1 MNQNLAQR
9 RSRAGQR
16 GSISVIV
23 ALSLVALLT
32 FAAIAVDVGYLMF
45 SQRRLQAATDAAALA
60 GATDLWTK
68 SWATA
73 QTDAQNYAAGQTA
86 STSNTLP
93 GSVSVTSTNIQGLK
107 LASVTLPYGQAASGY
122 NGIEVTQ
129 QASVP
134 TFFARAIGIK
144 SSTITASSKA
154 GAGGG
159 TQAAQ
164 YNVMIILD
172 TTYSMNSIDSNCTNS
187 SGTALSREDC
197 AKAGA
202 LQLLTGLTNAGDN
215 VGLMV
220 FPPMSSTYTYSCSKT
235 QPGTGSSYSAV
246 ASGASSTLGGYEI
259 SSPASSFLTS
269 SGAVNTSASV
279 IQALGGGSCNG
290 LSAIGGLGTFFG
302 DAITQAQSALSTL
315 SASQSPPGQNVI
327 VLLSDGDASS
337 SQKQLGSTFSST
349 YNQECQ
355 TAINDAATAKAA
367 GTEIYTVAYI
377 GGESSSATCSD
388 GTDSLSPCTTMLD
401 IATSSAYFYS
411 DTCSNA
417 AGGTAG
423 LNTLF
428 KQITYTLTKP
438 RLLPAGAT

>member
-1 MNQNLAQR
+1 MNQNQAPR

-16 GSISVIV
+16 GSIAVIV
-23 ALSLVALLT
+23 ALSLVALLA

-68 SWATA
+68 SWATSQA
-73 QTDAQNYAAGQTA
+73 DAQNYAAGQTD
-86 STSNTLP
+86 SNSNTLP
-93 GSVSVTSTNIQGLK
+93 GNVSVTSTSITGLK
-107 LASVTLPYGQAASGY
+107 LASVTLPYAQAASGY

-129 QASVP
+129 VASVP

-144 SSTITASSKA
+144 SATISASSKA

-172 TTYSMNSIDSNCTNS
+172 TTASMNDTDSNCKNS
-187 SGTALSREDC
+187 QGTALSRENC

-202 LQLLTGLTNAGDN
+202 LELLTGLTNAGDN

-220 FPPMSSTYTYSCSKT
+220 FPPMTSTYTYSCSKS
-235 QPGTGSSYSAV
+235 QPGTAGSYSAV

-259 SSPASSFLTS
+259 SSPASGFLSSSGSANTS
-269 SGAVNTSASV
+269 SSV
-279 IQALGGGSCNG
+279 VQALGGGSCNG
-290 LSAIGGLGTFFG
+290 LSAIGGLGTFYG

-315 SASQSPPGQNVI
+315 SASQNPPGQNVI
-327 VLLSDGDASS
+327 VLLSDGDATSS
-337 SQKQLGSTFSST
+337 TKQLGSTFSST

-388 GTDSLSPCTTMLD
+388 GTDSLSPCTTMQD
-401 IATSSAYFYS
+401 ISSGSAYFYS
-411 DTCSNA
+411 DTCTNA
-417 AGGTAG
+417 AGGTAN
-423 LNTLF
+423 LSTIF

-438 RLLPAGAT
+438 RLIPGDSA

>member
-1 MNQNLAQR
+1 MNKTLAR
-9 RSRAGQR
+9 HRARAGQR
-16 GSISVIV
+16 GSVSVIV
-23 ALSLVALLT
+23 ALSLIALLAFT
-32 FAAIAVDVGYLMF
+32 AVAVDVGYLMF

-60 GATDLWTK
+60 GAMDLWTK

-73 QTDAQNYAAGQTA
+73 SGNAQNYAAGQTA

-93 GSVSVTSTNIQGLK
+93 GNVTVTSTSIQGLK
-107 LASVTLPYGQAASGY
+107 LASVTLPYAQAVSGY
-122 NGIEVTQ
+122 NGIQVTQ

-144 SSTITASSKA
+144 SSTISATSKA

-172 TTYSMNSIDSNCTNS
+172 TTASMNTTDSNCKNAKGVAQT
-187 SGTALSREDC
+187 RENC

-220 FPPMSSTYTYSCSKT
+220 FPPMSSTYNFSCSKT
-235 QPGTGSSYSAV
+235 QPGTGSSYSAI
-246 ASGASSTLGGYEI
+246 ASGASSTLAGYQI
-259 SSPASSFLTS
+259 ASPSSGFLSSSGSANTS
-269 SGAVNTSASV
+269 SGVV
-279 IQALGGGSCNG
+279 QALGGGSCGG
-290 LSAIGGLGTFFG
+290 LSAIGGLGTFYG

-315 SASQSPPGQNVI
+315 SASQNPAGQNVI
-327 VLLSDGDASS
+327 VLLSDGDATSS
-337 SQKQLGSTFSST
+337 KAQLGSTFSST

-355 TAINDAATAKAA
+355 TAINDAGAAKTA
-367 GTEIYTVAYI
+367 GTLIYTVAYI
-377 GGESSSATCSD
+377 GGESASSTCSD
-388 GTDSLSPCTTMLD
+388 GSDSLSPCATMAS

-417 AGGTAG
+417 TGGTASLSTIFG
-423 LNTLF
+423 
-428 KQITYTLTKP
+428 QITYTLTKP
-438 RLLPAGAT
+438 RLIPGGAT